1 MAHIPVL
8 LNEVLEVLNPQPN
21 EKFIDGTIGSGG
33 HALEILERILP
44 NGRLLGLDLDKN
56 LLELAESKIRE
67 RFKKNL
73 RDNQVTLVNDSF
85 TNLPAILKE
94 NKFGKADGLLLDLG
108 FSSWHLE
115 KSGRGFSFLKDEPLD
130 MRYSF
135 SNIPR
140 MKTNMPRM
148 TAEEVINTFNERE
161 LAEIFWKYGDERFS
175 RRIARKII
183 EERKRKQIRTTFDLV
198 AIIKKAVPGSYER
211 GRIHPAT
218 RTFLALRIFINAE
231 LENLKK
237 VLADL
242 PKILKVGARV
252 AIISFN
258 SLEDRIVKQ
267 IFKETQKSGLL
278 RIITKKPL
286 RPSREEIIQNPRS
299 RSAKL
304 RAAIVKGLV

>member
-73 RDNQVTLVNDSF
+73 RDSQVILVNDSF

-304 RAAIVKGLV
+304 RAAIVKDLV

>member
-1 MAHIPVL
+1 MSHIPVL
-8 LNEVLEVLNPQPN
+8 LNKVLEVLSPQPN
-21 EKFIDGTIGSGG
+21 EKFIDGTLGEGG
-33 HALEILERILP
+33 HAIAILKQIGPRGKLLAIDWDKEVIL
-44 NGRLLGLDLDKN
+44 NFKSQTLNFKN
-56 LLELAESKIRE
+56 LI
-67 RFKKNL
+67 
-73 RDNQVTLVNDSF
+73 LVNDSF

-115 KSGRGFSFLKDEPLD
+115 NSGRGFSFLKDEPLD
-130 MRYSF
+130 MRYSS

-148 TAEEVINTFNERE
+148 TAEEVINTFKENE

-183 EERKRKQIRTTFDLV
+183 EERKRKPIRTTFNLV
-198 AIIKKAVPGSYER
+198 AIIKESVPKNYER

-278 RIITKKPL
+278 KIITKKPI

-304 RAAIVKGLV
+304 RAAIVI